1 MIVVVVAFILTISNF
16 RVTDGRNQKVTIF
29 NDMPDV
35 TLHAYSRQDQGT
47 NVFCQTLNCVK
58 WANFDQH
65 ITISPLPAVP
75 NGSNYNGILI
85 GPDRAQ
91 LFIGICPNDSGE
103 KDNGFLVLTFNNPS
117 K

>member
-35 TLHAYSRQDQGT
+35 TLHAYSRKDADTFVPYPQ
-47 NVFCQTLNCVK
+47 CQFHCVN

-65 ITISPLPAVP
+65 ITISPRPADP
-75 NGSNYNGILI
+75 NYNGILI
-85 GPDRAQ
+85 GPGRSQ

-103 KDNGFLVLTFNNPS
+103 KDNGFLVLTFFNPR